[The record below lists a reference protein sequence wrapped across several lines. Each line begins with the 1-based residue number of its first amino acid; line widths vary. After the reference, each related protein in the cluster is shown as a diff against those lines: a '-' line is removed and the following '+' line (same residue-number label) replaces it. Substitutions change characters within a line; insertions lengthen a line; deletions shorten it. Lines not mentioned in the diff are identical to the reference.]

1 MATFHYTGF
10 DALGQPVA
18 GSIQSLSETVARYT
32 LAEDHQ
38 VQVATLRP
46 SFMSREWG
54 PPKPKRSTVVLF
66 TRMVSS
72 LLKSLTLQEALEVTR
87 GDLGDT
93 RMERVLSDVSVRVK
107 RGGSLADALA
117 EHPATFDAVYVA
129 AVRAGEQANLSDV
142 MRMLAVS
149 QKRNQETRRKVV
161 KGLAYPATVLGIGM
175 LVTLV
180 ILYVVVPRFARA
192 VAEAGAGAPVIMR
205 MMLGASEVLRLT
217 GPLLAVGVALGTW
230 LAVRGYRRNPG
241 FRRRVDSATLRL
253 PILGTLL
260 RQAAIAA
267 WARLFAILYSS
278 GTPVPSAVSL
288 AAQTIGNHVL
298 RAQLL
303 AVSTGHGDGRPLWQE
318 MKRAGIPPI
327 AAKMTQVGEEGG
339 RLADMMNELAD
350 YYDEETSYSVDK
362 LTSKLEPLAII
373 IIMIPIALLVGGV
386 YALMASSMQAVTQ
399 M

>member
-10 DALGQPVA
+10 DALGQPVT
-18 GSIQSLSETVARYT
+18 GSIQCLSETVARYT
-32 LAEDHQ
+32 LAEDHH

-46 SFMSREWG
+46 SFLSREWG
-54 PPKPKRSTVVLF
+54 PPKPRRATVVLF
-66 TRMVSS
+66 TRMTAS
-72 LLKSLTLQEALEVTR
+72 LLRSLTLKEALEVTR
-87 GDLGDT
+87 NDLGDT
-93 RMERVLSDVSVRVK
+93 RMERVLSDVSVRVE

-129 AVRAGEQANLSDV
+129 AVRAGEGTNLQDV
-142 MRMLAVS
+142 MRMLAIS

-161 KGLAYPATVLGIGM
+161 KGLAYPATVLGIGL

-217 GPLLAVGVALGTW
+217 GPLLLVGAALGTW
-230 LAVRGYRRNPG
+230 LGVRGYRRHPG
-241 FRRRVDSATLRL
+241 FRRRVDAGMLRL

-260 RQAAIAA
+260 RQAALAA
-267 WARLFAILYSS
+267 WARLFAILYTS
-278 GTPVPSAVSL
+278 GEPVISAVTL
-288 AAQTIGNHVL
+288 AAQTVGNDVL

-339 RLADMMNELAD
+339 RLAEMMNELAD